1 MVRISDRISYSIRYN
16 YVIDHV
22 EVKIRGNFVIFFQ
35 AKSVIIDLAMSFPH
49 WIGYPIAGL
58 TGFFR
63 NKFAYSC
70 ITC

>member
-22 EVKIRGNFVIFFQ
+22 EVKIGGNFVIFFQ

-49 WIGYPIAGL
+49 WMGYPLTCL
-58 TGFFR
+58 TGFYR
-63 NKFAYSC
+63 SRFAF
-70 ITC
+70 